1 MNHRKISALLLAA
14 GAIAIAGVL
23 WIFGWAVPTAADR
36 CQRLFSGVAWLYWPA
51 LLYVWVVGVLML
63 CAIIQYMRICL
74 RIGRDRS
81 FCKANIAGLRSIA
94 RLLFAA
100 SAMCLAALAAVF
112 LPNMAPGPW
121 CAFVILPAMASGAMA
136 SLAMALSWLLARATQ
151 LQEDSELTI

>member
-23 WIFGWAVPTAADR
+23 WILGWAVPTAADR

-51 LLYVWVVGVLML
+51 LVYVWVVGVLML
-63 CAIIQYMRICL
+63 CAIVQYMRICL

-94 RLLFAA
+94 RFLFAA

-121 CAFVILPAMASGAMA
+121 CAFVILPAMA
-136 SLAMALSWLLARATQ
+136 LSWLLARATQ

>member
-51 LLYVWVVGVLML
+51 LVYVWVVGVLML
-63 CAIIQYMRICL
+63 CAIVQYMRICL

-121 CAFVILPAMASGAMA
+121 CAFVILPAMA
-136 SLAMALSWLLARATQ
+136 LSWLLARATQ

>member
-1 MNHRKISALLLAA
+1 MNHRKISALLLAE
-14 GAIAIAGVL
+14 GAIASAGVL

-51 LLYVWVVGVLML
+51 LVYVWVVGVLML
-63 CAIIQYMRICL
+63 CAIVQYMRICL
-74 RIGRDRS
+74 LIGRDRS